1 LGYFYKLNL
10 STQLNIEEGKKM
22 GKKEEIIAVITPALE
37 VLGFYL
43 EDVTITSAGRR
54 SMLTV
59 IVDGDTHLSLD
70 QVTAA
75 TKGISEIVEGI
86 QSLGQTPFTL
96 EVTSPGLDRP
106 LTKPRHWRKNIDR
119 LVKVILLDGS
129 EVKGRVKDVSETFV
143 TIDEQ
148 VINFTDIKRATLEI
162 EFKQVGK

>member
-1 LGYFYKLNL
+1 
-10 STQLNIEEGKKM
+10 M

-129 EVKGRVKDVSETFV
+129 EVKGRVKDASETSA

-148 VINFTDIKRATLEI
+148 VVNFTDIKRATLEI

>member
-1 LGYFYKLNL
+1 
-10 STQLNIEEGKKM
+10 M

-37 VLGFYL
+37 ALGFYL

-106 LTKPRHWRKNIDR
+106 LSKPRHWHKNIDR
-119 LVKVILLDGS
+119 LVKVVLLDGNEIS
-129 EVKGRVKDVSETFV
+129 GRIKSSDQESA
-143 TIDEQ
+143 Q
-148 VINFTDIKRATLEI
+148 VDDKSIIFSQVKRATLEV
-162 EFKQVGK
+162 EFKQVKK